1 MPTISKR
8 LTKKGEVRYLVQLR
22 LKGCPPATAT
32 FSAKADARNWA
43 QRTEVALR
51 AARYG
56 PAAAVAD
63 QRHTLGE
70 ALERYVRDVKPHS
83 KRLPY
88 LAWWSDQVG
97 SHLLSNVSS
106 TVIAQWRDH
115 LARRG
120 GPHGGTT
127 PATCNRYLAA
137 LSHVFTIA
145 EKDWGWID
153 ANPCRRVRRLTEP
166 RGRVRF
172 LSDAERE
179 RLLGVCRQSRD
190 ARLYPLVVLAIATG
204 ARQAELIGLR
214 WSDIDLQ
221 RRSAIL
227 HKTKNGERRSLPLT
241 GLALELLRDLAA
253 ARPVGGDH
261 VFPGRRRKPAFPR
274 RAWEVATAA
283 AGLEDFR
290 FHDLRH
296 SCASYLAMS
305 GASAPEIAAVLG
317 HKTLA
322 MVKRYAHLAEP
333 HTAGV
338 VARMT
343 EKFLRPAA
351 PAG

>member
-1 MPTISKR
+1 MPTFSKR

-32 FSAKADARNWA
+32 FSTKADARNWA
-43 QRTEVALR
+43 QQTEVALK

-56 PAAAVAD
+56 PAVAD
-63 QRHTLGE
+63 RRHTLDE
-70 ALERYVRDVKPHS
+70 AIERYERDVKPHS
-83 KRLPY
+83 KRLAY

-97 SHLLSNVSS
+97 SQQLSSVTS

-115 LARRG
+115 LARHG

-127 PATCNRYLAA
+127 PATCNRYLAS

-172 LSDAERE
+172 LSDTERKK
-179 RLLGVCRQSRD
+179 LLEVCRQSRD

-204 ARQAELIGLR
+204 ARQAELIGLC
-214 WSDIDLQ
+214 WSDVDLQ
-221 RRSAIL
+221 RRSAVL
-227 HKTKNGERRSLPLT
+227 HHTKNGERRSLPLT
-241 GLALELLRDLAA
+241 GLALDLLRELAA
-253 ARPVGGDH
+253 SRRAGSDH
-261 VFPGRRRKPAFPR
+261 VFPGRQRKPAFPR
-274 RAWEVATAA
+274 GAWEAAAAA

-305 GASAPEIAAVLG
+305 GATAPEIAAVLG

-338 VARMT
+338 VGRMT
-343 EKFLRPAA
+343 EKFLTP
-351 PAG
+351 PVPG

>member
-63 QRHTLGE
+63 QRHTLAVVLGTVDNP
-70 ALERYVRDVKPHS
+70 R
-83 KRLPY
+83 
-88 LAWWSDQVG
+88 SDQVG